1 MYGYHVVAA
10 ILGTVLGLISYV
22 PYYRDIFN
30 RSIKPHFFT
39 WFIWAIL
46 TGITASIQFATGG
59 GVGAMVAAVE
69 SICCTGVAIAAFFW
83 GEKDITKSDWACLIL
98 ALIAIFLWLVIN
110 QPLLSI
116 LFVVS
121 AEKSDWACLILAL
134 IAIFLWLVIN
144 QPLLSILFVVSA
156 DLLGFIPTFRKSFW
170 RPHEENASQFGISA
184 SHWLVSI
191 FALESLAFVEWFY
204 PAAIAA
210 MDVALVAML
219 LIRRRQ
225 LDQNS

>member
-1 MYGYHVVAA
+1 MMYGYHVVAA

-39 WFIWAIL
+39 CFIWAIL

-59 GVGAMVAAVE
+59 GVGAAVAAVE
-69 SICCTGVAIAAFFW
+69 SVCCTGVAVAAFFW
-83 GEKDITKSDWACLIL
+83 GEKDITRSDWACLIL
-98 ALIAIFLWLVIN
+98 ALIAIFLWLVVN

-116 LFVVS
+116 LFVVT
-121 AEKSDWACLILAL
+121 
-134 IAIFLWLVIN
+134 
-144 QPLLSILFVVSA
+144 A
-156 DLLGFIPTFRKSFW
+156 DLLGFIPTFRKSFI
-170 RPHEENASQFGISA
+170 RPQEENASQFGISA
-184 SHWLVSI
+184 SHWLVSL

-204 PAAIAA
+204 PVAIAA
-210 MDVALVAML
+210 MDISLVAML

>member
-121 AEKSDWACLILAL
+121 A
-134 IAIFLWLVIN
+134 
-144 QPLLSILFVVSA
+144 